1 MKRQTG
7 FTLIELMIVVA
18 VVGILA
24 AIAYPSYQE
33 YVRKARRADAM
44 NALAEI
50 RIEQE
55 KWRANNTS
63 FTTNLSAPP
72 AGLGVGALSGGSYY
86 SADEHYIL
94 EVTSAG
100 TSTFT
105 ATAAPTGDQ
114 AGDSCGTFAVDREG
128 IDDSG
133 SYADRDCWS
142 R

>member
-24 AIAYPSYQE
+24 AIAYPSYLD
-33 YVRKARRADAM
+33 YLRKSRRADAM

-50 RIEQE
+50 RIAQE

-63 FTTNLSAPP
+63 FTANLASL
-72 AGLGVGALSGGSYY
+72 GLDSSSPDGYYTVSITANSGT
-86 SADEHYIL
+86 D
-94 EVTSAG
+94 
-100 TSTFT
+100 FT
-105 ATAAPTGDQ
+105 AQAAPAAGGPQVGD
-114 AGDSCGTFAVDREG
+114 DCGTFVVNRAGPDY
-128 IDDSG
+128 SG
-133 SYADRDCWS
+133 TADADCWS

>member
-55 KWRANNTS
+55 KWRANHTS
-63 FTTNLSAPP
+63 FTDDLSP
-72 AGLGVGALSGGSYY
+72 AGLGVGKLSGGNYY
-86 SADEHYIL
+86 SNDEHYIL
-94 EVTSAG
+94 TVSAG
-100 TSTFT
+100 TSSFT
-105 ATAAPTGDQ
+105 ATASPTGVQSD
-114 AGDSCGTFAVDREG
+114 DSCGDFAVDRQG
-128 IDDSG
+128 PDYSA
-133 SYADRDCWS
+133 ADETCWS